1 MQNCIN
7 KVLVFKKTFLVQGS
21 TLGDTISSRDVS
33 SSLTGG
39 YLFVSK
45 VRIVAYLIGIKQ
57 TSPTEK
63 GYTPTLFPYQKKTPA
78 RKTSNSTKQEIQV
91 IDANTHTS
99 CPTGQLENKTS
110 QRKKRLFQDITVANN
125 QVGRPLDKKPFEPII
140 PQINNH
146 DYINTETEKGNYW
159 LIKEYLPEIKE
170 KMNELDRLKKIN
182 ESQAKQIL
190 SLENIKENPKR
201 MLFWTGFSDYEN
213 FYALFQYF
221 EPRATNMRYWKGDA
235 GMPDTFSDRKKGP
248 ERKLSLIDE
257 FFLTMVRLKVG
268 LLVED
273 LAIRF
278 SISVGLVSQI
288 FSSWINLMYVDLKE
302 LCELPSKE
310 VLNENQ
316 SHAMKDFEDV
326 RVIIDCTE
334 IFVQNP
340 SKLDARKQVFSNYK
354 HHNTFKFLIGVSPQ
368 MAITYVSR
376 MYGGRAS
383 DKFITCDSVDL
394 LHNLEVNKG
403 SVMADRGFLISGI
416 LNDMGVKLHM
426 PSFKGTERAQLKSSE
441 AKTSED
447 ISKVR
452 IHVERAIQRVKT
464 FHILDGE
471 VKLSMKDLAEQ
482 IFTVCAYL
490 VNFQT
495 PILKK

>member
-1 MQNCIN
+1 
-7 KVLVFKKTFLVQGS
+7 
-21 TLGDTISSRDVS
+21 
-33 SSLTGG
+33 
-39 YLFVSK
+39 
-45 VRIVAYLIGIKQ
+45 
-57 TSPTEK
+57 
-63 GYTPTLFPYQKKTPA
+63 
-78 RKTSNSTKQEIQV
+78 
-91 IDANTHTS
+91 
-99 CPTGQLENKTS
+99 
-110 QRKKRLFQDITVANN
+110 
-125 QVGRPLDKKPFEPII
+125 
-140 PQINNH
+140 
-146 DYINTETEKGNYW
+146 
-159 LIKEYLPEIKE
+159 
-170 KMNELDRLKKIN
+170 MNELDRLKKIN

-201 MLFWTGFSDYEN
+201 MLFGQDSQIMRTSMLYFN
-213 FYALFQYF
+213 IF

-354 HHNTFKFLIGVSPQ
+354 HHNTFKFFLIGVSPQ

-394 LHNLEVNKG
+394 LHNLEVNKRFCNG
-403 SVMADRGFLISGI
+403 
-416 LNDMGVKLHM
+416 
-426 PSFKGTERAQLKSSE
+426 
-441 AKTSED
+441 
-447 ISKVR
+447 
-452 IHVERAIQRVKT
+452 
-464 FHILDGE
+464 
-471 VKLSMKDLAEQ
+471 
-482 IFTVCAYL
+482 
-490 VNFQT
+490 
-495 PILKK
+495 